1 MASGSVSPEGGRS
14 SHRRKQTEPVKVV
27 NSEEILMAPPPMQQY
42 LHSPTP
48 RNQHGGTQRSR
59 AQHDGDAE
67 QHTSHSHLFHHHQP
81 TIRSQHPPRVM
92 VSPNTSMKPGDRSL
106 PIRCVIETTLDS
118 GVIQEMESYAIIP
131 CSTFF
136 LDLVG
141 VVLGKLGYSTVQ
153 SVVATGHMEVKNW
166 KPLPFNAISDN
177 PQATVGHVLGEVFHL
192 AVLRIKLSRLRWE
205 TPVQEPQQ
213 ETPLQT
219 VAMPTMSP
227 VQDQTASLLTSAP
240 PPQQQSVIAA
250 VSSVTN
256 RQPVVMSSPPA
267 KPRVSEVSQRL
278 EVSSPE
284 LDAATSSR
292 IHQNH
297 QVAIKLQGLLA
308 HKPVNTLV
316 NGNCPLTKTEIDQLM
331 RGEFHAEIPPHKH
344 KAFHEWYAKVTT
356 PNKTSTNR
364 DAAATHTA
372 THSANKKLSGGSGG
386 SHGPIKHRKR
396 FRTTFSLE
404 HEIPKL
410 MAWFR
415 EDPRPDPMKI
425 NRYLQELNNSEVR
438 KHQAPLRYQAV
449 HIWFKNARAK
459 YKKEGLYTP
468 RHKNGFRRG
477 SMIGPIG
484 SLQMSGYSSN
494 VARIQPGPLSHSVLA
509 LQHARTVSIPVSA
522 PTNVTPSS
530 IPSQQIPTVVPMSMM
545 SSPTLVSMVTSPGV
559 ASPAPTVGSLVTGVV
574 NSIMASMSASEKG
587 VPVGTHGSKVVVK
600 DDPDMPKRSPLD
612 NLDRDGVEKTMPSS
626 DHNGN
631 RHNDTGTLIAPEVEK
646 RVLEDA
652 PRVIVK
658 TENVSAIPDEVSM
671 EEEEESK
678 YGAERSRKSSMC
690 SLDEARSRSAS
701 PSERSTT
708 SSISPTPLIKKAPAM
723 TPKSEEVVSP
733 KDGDANDSVPVQV
746 QVAASQYTQHNNQ
759 TMSATTSTSS
769 GPTQLGNGVTDDQ
782 YTQHNNQTMSA
793 TTTSAGAAQLG
804 NGVTGDQYTQH
815 NNQTTSA
822 TTTSA
827 GAAQL
832 GNGVTG
838 KSSRATR
845 RRLIIN
851 PVSELPKL
859 QMWFN
864 VNPKPSRSE
873 MKKMTE
879 ELNASEWRRNQPFE
893 LKSVSIWFKN
903 ARAKVAKKEHS
914 LDMDTSNDSF

>member
-1 MASGSVSPEGGRS
+1 MNFSDSVNLA
-14 SHRRKQTEPVKVV
+14 V
-27 NSEEILMAPPPMQQY
+27 
-42 LHSPTP
+42 LHKISL
-48 RNQHGGTQRSR
+48 RNQHGGTPRSR
-59 AQHDGDAE
+59 AHHDGDAE
-67 QHTSHSHLFHHHQP
+67 HRTSHSHLIQHHQP
-81 TIRSQHPPRVM
+81 TIRSSQPPRVM

-153 SVVATGHMEVKNW
+153 SVVATGHIEVKNW

-177 PQATVGHVLGEVFHL
+177 PQATVGQVLGEVFHL

-205 TPVQEPQQ
+205 TQVQEPHQ
-213 ETPLQT
+213 ETPMQPMGVT
-219 VAMPTMSP
+219 TMSP
-227 VQDQTASLLTSAP
+227 VQDQSAPLLTSA

-250 VSSVTN
+250 VSSVAN

-267 KPRVSEVSQRL
+267 KAHVSEVSQRL

-297 QVAIKLQGLLA
+297 QVAIKLQSLVA

-316 NGNCPLTKTEIDQLM
+316 SGDCPLTKMEIDQLM
-331 RGEFHAEIPPHKH
+331 RGEFHAEISPHKH

-356 PNKTSTNR
+356 PAAKTSTNR
-364 DAAATHTA
+364 DSTTPHGS
-372 THSANKKLSGGSGG
+372 THSANKKLSRTGESGSCG

-410 MAWFR
+410 MTWFR

-484 SLQMSGYSSN
+484 SIQVSGYSSN
-494 VARIQPGPLSHSVLA
+494 VARIQPAPLSHSVLT
-509 LQHARTVSIPVSA
+509 LQHGRTVSIPVSA
-522 PTNVTPSS
+522 PNNVTPSS

-545 SSPTLVSMVTSPGV
+545 GSPTLVSMVTSPGV
-559 ASPAPTVGSLVTGVV
+559 ASPAPTVGSLVSGVV
-574 NSIMASMSASEKG
+574 NSIMASMSTSDSEKG
-587 VPVGTHGSKVVVK
+587 ALAATQGSKLADSVK
-600 DDPDMPKRSPLD
+600 DEPDMPKRSPVD
-612 NLDRDGVEKTMPSS
+612 DVNRDGVEKTVPSS

-631 RHNDTGTLIAPEVEK
+631 TPNDTGTLIAAEVEK
-646 RVLEDA
+646 RVLEDS

-658 TENVSAIPDEVSM
+658 TENVSAIPDEVGA
-671 EEEEESK
+671 EEEESK
-678 YGAERSRKSSMC
+678 REEEVERSRKVLEEYLFQYFSN
-690 SLDEARSRSAS
+690 
-701 PSERSTT
+701 STY
-708 SSISPTPLIKKAPAM
+708 KKAPPA
-723 TPKSEEVVSP
+723 TPRSEEVVSP
-733 KDGDANDSVPVQV
+733 KDVVMNDSVPVQG
-746 QVAASQYTQHNNQ
+746 QVPAGQYSQHNNQ
-759 TMSATTSTSS
+759 TMPPTPASTVA
-769 GPTQLGNGVTDDQ
+769 TQLGNSV
-782 YTQHNNQTMSA
+782 
-793 TTTSAGAAQLG
+793 
-804 NGVTGDQYTQH
+804 
-815 NNQTTSA
+815 
-822 TTTSA
+822 
-827 GAAQL
+827 
-832 GNGVTG
+832 G
-838 KSSRATR
+838 KPSRATR

-859 QMWFN
+859 QTWFN

-873 MKKMTE
+873 MKKMAE

-893 LKSVSIWFKN
+893 LKSVAIWFKN

-914 LDMDTSNDSF
+914 LDMDTSISSEY

>member
-1 MASGSVSPEGGRS
+1 MSSGSVSPEGGRS

-59 AQHDGDAE
+59 AHHDGDSE
-67 QHTSHSHLFHHHQP
+67 QRTSHSHLIHQP
-81 TIRSQHPPRVM
+81 TIRSQQQPRVM

-153 SVVATGHMEVKNW
+153 SVVATGHIEVKNW

-177 PQATVGHVLGEVFHL
+177 PQATVGQVLGEVFHL

-205 TPVQEPQQ
+205 TQVQEPQQ

-219 VAMPTMSP
+219 MAVPTMSP
-227 VQDQTASLLTSAP
+227 VQDQPTPLLTSA

-316 NGNCPLTKTEIDQLM
+316 SGDCPLSKTEIDHLM
-331 RGEFHAEIPPHKH
+331 KGEFHAEIPPHKH

-356 PNKTSTNR
+356 PNKTPTNR
-364 DAAATHTA
+364 DTSASHSA
-372 THSANKKLSGGSGG
+372 THSANKKLSRTAESGG
-386 SHGPIKHRKR
+386 SCGTHGPIKHRKR

-477 SMIGPIG
+477 SMIGPIA
-484 SLQMSGYSSN
+484 SLQMPGYSSS
-494 VARIQPGPLSHSVLA
+494 VTRIQPAPLSHSVLA
-509 LQHARTVSIPVSA
+509 LQHGRTVSIPVSA
-522 PTNVTPSS
+522 PTNGTPSS
-530 IPSQQIPTVVPMSMM
+530 IPSQQIPMSMM
-545 SSPTLVSMVTSPGV
+545 GSPTLVSMVTSPGV

-574 NSIMASMSASEKG
+574 NSIMASMSASNKG
-587 VPVGTHGSKVVVK
+587 VPVGSQESKHK
-600 DDPDMPKRSPLD
+600 DDPDMPKRPPLD
-612 NLDRDGVEKTMPSS
+612 DLDRDDVQKTMPSS

-631 RHNDTGTLIAPEVEK
+631 RPNDTGTLVAADVEK
-646 RVLEDA
+646 RVLEDV

-658 TENVSAIPDEVSM
+658 TENVSAIPDDVTM
-671 EEEEESK
+671 EEGESK
-678 YGAERSRKSSMC
+678 HREEPERSRKGSTC
-690 SLDEARSRSAS
+690 SFDEVRSRSVS
-701 PSERSTT
+701 PSERSSS
-708 SSISPTPLIKKAPAM
+708 SSISPTPLIKKAPPM
-723 TPKSEEVVSP
+723 TPKSEELVSP
-733 KDGDANDSVPVQV
+733 EDVISKDSVPVQA
-746 QVAASQYTQHNNQ
+746 QVSGSQYTQLNNQ
-759 TMSATTSTSS
+759 TTTTASA
-769 GPTQLGNGVTDDQ
+769 GATQLGNGV
-782 YTQHNNQTMSA
+782 
-793 TTTSAGAAQLG
+793 
-804 NGVTGDQYTQH
+804 
-815 NNQTTSA
+815 
-822 TTTSA
+822 
-827 GAAQL
+827 
-832 GNGVTG
+832 G

-851 PVSELPKL
+851 PVSELPRL
-859 QMWFN
+859 QTWFN

-873 MKKMTE
+873 MKKMAE

-893 LKSVSIWFKN
+893 LKSVAIWFKN

-914 LDMDTSNDSF
+914 LDMDTSNDSY